1 MADAAALDPPRLAER
16 IDRLRLDLLVQSI
29 RRAPVWL
36 LLPFNAFCARLLWR
50 SGWRGWRGWSGVCG
64 SAATS
69 AWPPRVYA
77 LCSLMLGG
85 AMVCGWLAHR
95 DGLGVGV
102 AVLVAG
108 LTLLLVQQVGAQ
120 QQARQ
125 TQAATRCR
133 LSCCRQ
139 ALSAHSISSTT
150 TNSPT
155 RPPTRPTNSGSK
167 AISVRAVSGHTSTP
181 LFARGGAF
189 SVQANGW
196 G

>member
-95 DGLGVGV
+95 DGLGVGM

-120 QQARQ
+120 QQARHRLV
-125 TQAATRCR
+125 TLAWENEPLAARLHSAPGEGTRIALALPAAAAAAAT
-133 LSCCRQ
+133 
-139 ALSAHSISSTT
+139 SAAAAPSSACSGGPAAPHSRRAPGPSSA
-150 TNSPT
+150 
-155 RPPTRPTNSGSK
+155 G
-167 AISVRAVSGHTSTP
+167 
-181 LFARGGAF
+181 
-189 SVQANGW
+189 
-196 G
+196 